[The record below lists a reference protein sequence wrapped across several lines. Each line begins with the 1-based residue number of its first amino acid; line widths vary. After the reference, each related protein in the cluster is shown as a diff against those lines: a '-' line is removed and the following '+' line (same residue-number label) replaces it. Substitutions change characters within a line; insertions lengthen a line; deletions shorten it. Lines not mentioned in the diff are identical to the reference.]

1 MNMVTQII
9 YLGRVEVGDWK
20 HAVVFLKKKNC
31 NGFYGSL
38 DLVLMSAYH
47 LPHNNGKC

>member
-20 HAVVFLKKKNC
+20 HAVVLKKIYFC

-38 DLVLMSAYH
+38 DIVLTSAYH